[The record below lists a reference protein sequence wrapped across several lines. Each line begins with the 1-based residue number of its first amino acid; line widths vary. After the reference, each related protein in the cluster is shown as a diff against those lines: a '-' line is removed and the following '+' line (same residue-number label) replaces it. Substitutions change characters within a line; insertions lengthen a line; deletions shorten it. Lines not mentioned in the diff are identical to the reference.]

1 MPTIPPFLLKR
12 LYMKDSLHAE
22 DEGFRLTLKNVIA
35 PATLIGVAGLEVD
48 GQSVVPAQITLVVPS
63 GNVRAAGDVSRKA
76 PVVFPVGAT
85 VTLRVAKQSL
95 GPGPHEIIVHI
106 VVKEVG
112 PLGIPISDHLE

>member
-12 LYMKDSLHAE
+12 LYMKNSLRP
-22 DEGFRLTLKNVIA
+22 DGGGFTLTLKNVIA

-48 GQSVVPAQITLVVPS
+48 GQAVGPSQITLVVPS
-63 GNVRAAGDVSRKA
+63 GNVRSADDVSRKA

-85 VTLRVAKQSL
+85 VTLRVARQSL
-95 GPGPHEIIVHI
+95 ELGPHDIIVHI

-112 PLGIPISDHLE
+112 RLGVPISDQLE